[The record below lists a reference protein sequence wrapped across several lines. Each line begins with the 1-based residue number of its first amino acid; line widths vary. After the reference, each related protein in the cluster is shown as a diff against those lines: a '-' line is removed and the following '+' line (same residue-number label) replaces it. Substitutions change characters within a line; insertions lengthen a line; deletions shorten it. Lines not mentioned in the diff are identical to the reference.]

1 MSAEGGTRAVIAALL
16 ANAFIAVTKFA
27 AWALT
32 GASSMLA
39 EAIHSVADS
48 GNQVLLLVGGR
59 RSKRGATAQHPFGYG
74 RERYVFGF
82 IVSVVLFSVGG
93 LFALYEAYHKWHEIA
108 EGHPDE
114 LLESRWWWVPIVILV
129 AAIIAESFSFRTA
142 IRESNKT
149 RGKQRWSKYIR
160 AAKAPELPVILLED
174 FAALVGLI
182 FALFGV
188 GMTLLTHNGIFD
200 VIGTAMIGL
209 LLVAVAITLAVETKS
224 LLLGE
229 AASPEAVASDRT
241 SADQH
246 AGHRADHSHEDT
258 ASRSGGGPGRRQDR
272 CRPLRHGIRSDR
284 DDRSS
289 REQHSRGRA
298 DGHRALPGAGHLRP
312 ELCASRAAGAARC
325 AQPLVAGV
333 LTTPR
338 RRYVLTTVLDD
349 VPLRSV
355 WAGRFDGCAGRR
367 TRPRS
372 LRLWRRIL

>member
-1 MSAEGGTRAVIAALL
+1 VSAEGGTRAVIAALL
-16 ANAFIAVTKFA
+16 ANAFIAVTKFG

-59 RSKRGATAQHPFGYG
+59 RAKRGATAQHPFGYG

-93 LFALYEAYHKWHEIA
+93 LFALYEAYHKWHEIS
-108 EGHPDE
+108 EGHPNE
-114 LLESRWWWVPIVILV
+114 LLESRWWWVPLVILV
-129 AAIIAESFSFRTA
+129 AAIIAEGFSFRTA
-142 IRESNKT
+142 VRESNKT
-149 RGKQRWSKYIR
+149 RGNQRWSKYIR

-188 GMTLLTHNGIFD
+188 GMTLLTGNGIFD

-229 AASPEAVASDRT
+229 AASPEVVARIEQALTNTPGIERIIHMKTLHLGPEEVLVAAKIAVVPC
-241 SADQH
+241 
-246 AGHRADHSHEDT
+246 DT
-258 ASRSGGGPGRRQDR
+258 ALEVTDTIDR
-272 CRPLRHGIRSDR
+272 AERGIR
-284 DDRSS
+284 
-289 REQHSRGRA
+289 EA
-298 DGHRALPGAGHLRP
+298 EPMVTALYLEPDIYDPNYVPDPRP
-312 ELCASRAAGAARC
+312 ERPASS
-325 AQPLVAGV
+325 
-333 LTTPR
+333 TH
-338 RRYVLTTVLDD
+338 
-349 VPLRSV
+349 
-355 WAGRFDGCAGRR
+355 
-367 TRPRS
+367 
-372 LRLWRRIL
+372 

>member
-1 MSAEGGTRAVIAALL
+1 VSAEGGTRAVIAALL

-59 RSKRGATAQHPFGYG
+59 RSKRGATAEHPFGYG

-108 EGHPDE
+108 EGHPNE
-114 LLESRWWWVPIVILV
+114 LLESRWWWVPIVILL

-229 AASPEAVASDRT
+229 AASPEAVARIEQALT
-241 SADQH
+241 NTPGIERIIHMKTLHLGPEEVLVA
-246 AGHRADHSHEDT
+246 AKIAVVPCDT
-258 ASRSGGGPGRRQDR
+258 ALEVTDTIDR
-272 CRPLRHGIRSDR
+272 AESNIR
-284 DDRSS
+284 
-289 REQHSRGRA
+289 EA
-298 DGHRALPGAGHLRP
+298 EPMVTALYLEPDIYDPNYVPAERP
-312 ELCASRAAGAARC
+312 EQPAAPGH
-325 AQPLVAGV
+325 
-333 LTTPR
+333 
-338 RRYVLTTVLDD
+338 
-349 VPLRSV
+349 
-355 WAGRFDGCAGRR
+355 
-367 TRPRS
+367 
-372 LRLWRRIL
+372 